1 MAFDVAMFLACFHV
15 WSIKGCCLLSSSKA
29 KMSSVSDLRRS
40 LEHCF
45 LSYSQNKINQW
56 IIIFFVSSLITRNI
70 MKIEKSKNYQK
81 ISNTINL
88 YGWYENKSQL
98 LVYSDW
104 IWENASLRLVSPSPR
119 ILHQLCLNL
128 PSPNVSTKYFSILQP
143 LMIFHSFY

>member
-81 ISNTINL
+81 ISNTLNL
-88 YGWYENKSQL
+88 YGWYENKISNFL
-98 LVYSDW
+98 YSPIESEKMHLCAW
-104 IWENASLRLVSPSPR
+104 SLRLPGSSTS
-119 ILHQLCLNL
+119 C
-128 PSPNVSTKYFSILQP
+128 VSTFRQQMSQQN
-143 LMIFHSFY
+143 IFDFTTFDDSF